1 MFEWFYNNETL
12 AWWLVLVSVIFFFA
26 TLIVVPIILIR
37 LPEDYFLLPDRHR
50 VPWADKHPLLRL
62 PLLLVKNLLGFIFVV
77 AGILM
82 LALPG
87 QGLLTIIIGLV
98 LTDFPGKYHA
108 ERWVISR
115 HSVLLTTNWIRKKAG
130 KPAMVVNF
138 DDNDT
143 NHQV

>member
-12 AWWLVLVSVIFFFA
+12 AWWLVLVSVIFFFT
-26 TLIVVPIILIR
+26 TLIVIPIILIR
-37 LPEDYFLLPDRHR
+37 LPENYFLLPDRHR
-50 VPWADKHPLLRL
+50 VPWANQHPLLRI
-62 PLLLVKNLLGFIFVV
+62 PLLLAKNLLGIIFVV
-77 AGILM
+77 AGLLM

-98 LTDFPGKYHA
+98 LMDFPGKYYA

-130 KPAMVVNF
+130 KPALVVHFN
-138 DDNDT
+138 DDSD
-143 NHQV
+143 HQV

>member
-12 AWWLVLVSVIFFFA
+12 AWWLVLVSGFFFFA
-26 TLIVVPIILIR
+26 TLIAVPIILIS
-37 LPEDYFLLPDRHR
+37 LPHNYFLLPDRHR
-50 VPWADKHPLLRL
+50 VPWANQHPFLRI
-62 PLLLVKNLLGFIFVV
+62 PLLLAKNLLGIIFVI

-98 LTDFPGKYHA
+98 LMDFPGKYHA

-115 HSVLLTTNWIRKKAG
+115 HSILFTSNWIRKKAG
-130 KPAMVVNF
+130 KPALIVHIG
-138 DDNDT
+138 DGSD
-143 NHQV
+143 HQA